1 MYSMRGNALVRRHYF
16 VFSSNVLLQLI
27 LNFVFQFLHYQWQKP
42 CFPAPS
48 SLRHHRS
55 WLLLLTWEEG
65 F

>member
-1 MYSMRGNALVRRHYF
+1 MQFEGNALKRRHYF
-16 VFSSNVLLQLI
+16 VFSSNVPLQLI
-27 LNFVFQFLHYQWQKP
+27 LNFVFQFVHHQWQKP

-48 SLRHHRS
+48 SLRHRRS